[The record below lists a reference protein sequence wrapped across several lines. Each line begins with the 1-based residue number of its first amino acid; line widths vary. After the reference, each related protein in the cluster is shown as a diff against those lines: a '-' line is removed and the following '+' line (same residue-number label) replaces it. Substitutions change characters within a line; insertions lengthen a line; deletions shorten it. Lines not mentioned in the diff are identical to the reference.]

1 MRCRRKSR
9 KPWAH
14 DFVTQDVCITLSE
27 IPGEPSNDEE
37 TISLFHPRAPASG
50 GLADRTRILHRHLS
64 RTPDGLHPFSSSWV
78 IPSEAQIAILPS
90 YSGQLPLGMLPMMLV
105 CFLLVLGSSTSSSFS
120 SLERGDQE
128 FAVRNYPLAL
138 AVYDSALAAS
148 KDSAGVL
155 WRLARVYV
163 CLADVAPE
171 EQQLDLYRKGE
182 AFAVRSISADSTKS
196 EGHSWRAA
204 ALGNVAMFEGSK
216 AKVRLCTVIK
226 QELDCAIA
234 INPRDD
240 IAFSILGSFY
250 RALGNVSW
258 LERQLAALFLGD
270 LPEGGYRESERAL
283 RQAITLAP
291 RVIRHH
297 FELGV
302 LYQEMDRNEEALA
315 EYRQVIALP
324 LFLAS
329 DAARQ
334 ISASRLVEDL
344 AEQEGPK

>member
-1 MRCRRKSR
+1 
-9 KPWAH
+9 
-14 DFVTQDVCITLSE
+14 
-27 IPGEPSNDEE
+27 
-37 TISLFHPRAPASG
+37 
-50 GLADRTRILHRHLS
+50 
-64 RTPDGLHPFSSSWV
+64 
-78 IPSEAQIAILPS
+78 
-90 YSGQLPLGMLPMMLV
+90 MLPMMLV
-105 CFLLVLGSSTSSSFS
+105 CLLFVLGSSIPSSFA

-138 AVYDSALAAS
+138 AVYDSVLTS
-148 KDSAGVL
+148 SRDSAGVL

-171 EQQLDLYRKGE
+171 ELQLDLYRKAE

-226 QELDCAIA
+226 EELDCAIA
-234 INPRDD
+234 LNPRDD
-240 IAFSILGSFY
+240 IAFSILGSFF

-258 LERQLAALFLGD
+258 LERQLATLFLGD
-270 LPEGGYRESERAL
+270 LPEGGYDESERAL

-297 FELGV
+297 FELGA
-302 LYQEMDRNEEALA
+302 LYQELDRDEEALA

-329 DAARQ
+329 DAAKQ
-334 ISASRLVEDL
+334 LSAARLVKDL
-344 AEQEGPK
+344 GGSEETP

>member
-1 MRCRRKSR
+1 
-9 KPWAH
+9 
-14 DFVTQDVCITLSE
+14 
-27 IPGEPSNDEE
+27 
-37 TISLFHPRAPASG
+37 
-50 GLADRTRILHRHLS
+50 
-64 RTPDGLHPFSSSWV
+64 
-78 IPSEAQIAILPS
+78 
-90 YSGQLPLGMLPMMLV
+90 MMLV
-105 CFLLVLGSSTSSSFS
+105 CVLLVLGSSTSSSFS
-120 SLERGDQE
+120 SLEHGDQE

-138 AVYDSALAAS
+138 AVYDSALTTS

-163 CLADVAPE
+163 CIADVAPE
-171 EQQLDLYRKGE
+171 DRRLELYQKAE
-182 AFAVRSISADSTKS
+182 ACAVRSISADSTKS
-196 EGHSWRAA
+196 EGYTWRAA

-226 QELDCAIA
+226 QELDRAIA
-234 INPRDD
+234 LNPRDD

-258 LERQLAALFLGD
+258 FERQLAALFLGD
-270 LPEGGYRESERAL
+270 LPEGGYDESERAL

-297 FELGV
+297 FELGM
-302 LYQEMDRNEEALA
+302 LYQELNRDEEALA
-315 EYRQVIALP
+315 EYRQVLALP

-334 ISASRLVEDL
+334 LSASRFVEDL
-344 AEQEGPK
+344 KEPEGPK

>member
-1 MRCRRKSR
+1 
-9 KPWAH
+9 
-14 DFVTQDVCITLSE
+14 
-27 IPGEPSNDEE
+27 
-37 TISLFHPRAPASG
+37 
-50 GLADRTRILHRHLS
+50 
-64 RTPDGLHPFSSSWV
+64 
-78 IPSEAQIAILPS
+78 
-90 YSGQLPLGMLPMMLV
+90 MMLV
-105 CFLLVLGSSTSSSFS
+105 CVLLVLGSSTASSFS

-138 AVYDSALAAS
+138 ASYDSALLS
-148 KDSAGVL
+148 SEDSAGVL

-171 EQQLDLYRKGE
+171 VQQLDLYRKAE
-182 AFAVRSISADSTKS
+182 EFAVRSISADPTKS

-226 QELDCAIA
+226 QELDRAIA
-234 INPRDD
+234 LNPRDD

-258 LERQLAALFLGD
+258 LERQMATLFLGD
-270 LPEGGYRESERAL
+270 LPEGGYDESERAL

-297 FELGV
+297 FELGT
-302 LYQEMDRNEEALA
+302 LYQELDRNEEALA

-329 DAARQ
+329 DEARQ
-334 ISASRLVEDL
+334 IAAARLVREFGRD
-344 AEQEGPK
+344 EETP